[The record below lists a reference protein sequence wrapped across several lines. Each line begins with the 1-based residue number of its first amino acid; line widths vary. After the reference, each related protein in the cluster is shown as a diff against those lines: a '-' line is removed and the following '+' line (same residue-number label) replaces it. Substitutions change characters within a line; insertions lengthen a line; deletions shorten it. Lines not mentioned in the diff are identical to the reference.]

1 MIGSNICDI
10 LFSLGAGAMISGFTV
25 EPMLLW
31 FNTPFIFLTGFL
43 VLGLSMRNLRLERKE
58 ALVLI
63 FVYVF
68 YVWLKLQFF
77 LGG

>member
-1 MIGSNICDI
+1 MIGSNICNI
-10 LFSLGAGAMISGFTV
+10 LFSLGAGAMISGFAV

-43 VLGLSMRNLRLERKE
+43 VLGLFMRNLRLERKE